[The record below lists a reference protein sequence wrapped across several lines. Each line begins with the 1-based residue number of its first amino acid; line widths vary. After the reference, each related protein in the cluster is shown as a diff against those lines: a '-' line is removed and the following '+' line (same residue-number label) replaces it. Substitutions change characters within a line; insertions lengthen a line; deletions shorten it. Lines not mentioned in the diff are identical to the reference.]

1 MGSWRNTPYVV
12 IQNVGAY
19 LDIPRFLDS
28 DHAIENAADAMLRL
42 HGEKARDI
50 ARETAKQT
58 RGKRQPALARYWS
71 LVAIAISRRNDLDF
85 PPPAQ

>member
-1 MGSWRNTPYVV
+1 MLRKLPKERR
-12 IQNVGAY
+12 A
-19 LDIPRFLDS
+19 R
-28 DHAIENAADAMLRL
+28 IENAADAMLRL